1 MNRNDQFE
9 AAWIQLS
16 RAINNK
22 TLLKE
27 VAELF
32 YLRGFMDGKTDG
44 MKPLLSPEDEV
55 KLANATIG
63 ERFNHGHYSDVIKAL
78 KQTQ

>member
-1 MNRNDQFE
+1 MTRSEQFE
-9 AAWIQLS
+9 AAWTRLS
-16 RAINNK
+16 RTVNNR

-32 YLRGFMDGKTDG
+32 YLKGFMDGKTDG
-44 MKPLLSPEDEV
+44 MKPTLSPQEEA

-63 ERFNHGHYSDVIKAL
+63 ERFNHEHYGQVLEAQKH
-78 KQTQ
+78 Q